1 MGRGRGL
8 PGVPALQVDLIN
20 KFLSLLRFLNEV
32 ARFRPQ
38 VLLLLFLLD
47 LLTRLKQFLS
57 LLLRLL
63 KSRRVLFDQVLK
75 L

>member
-1 MGRGRGL
+1 L

-20 KFLSLLRFLNEV
+20 KFLSLLRFLNEA

>member
-1 MGRGRGL
+1 M

-20 KFLSLLRFLNEV
+20 KFLSLLRFLNEA